1 MSNTGI
7 RGFYL
12 LTETI
17 EQQLL
22 SDVNVN
28 TVTTGDIYDIDLS
41 KMSIF
46 PLAHIII
53 NNVISQESVL
63 TFNISVLAMDVV
75 DESKKATTDVFR
87 GNNDEQDILN
97 TQLQVVN
104 KLVKVLRKGNLYN
117 DQFQLD
123 GDANCEP
130 FYERFSN
137 KLAGWSA
144 TFNVFVARQSSR
156 PNLWPVFMLRSKRWR
171 TPSRPCRFRVE
182 TQRAAK
188 QNCAPDRP
196 CPP

>member
-22 SDVNVN
+22 ADVNVN

-41 KMSIF
+41 KQSIF
-46 PLAHIII
+46 PLSHIII
-53 NNVISQESVL
+53 NNVSVQESVL
-63 TFNISVLAMDVV
+63 NFNISVLAMDVV
-75 DESKKATTDVFR
+75 DESKKATTDIFR
-87 GNNDEQDILN
+87 GNNNEQDVLN

-104 KLVKVLRKGNLYN
+104 KLIQVLRKGDLYN
-117 DQFQLD
+117 DQFQLN

-130 FYERFSN
+130 FYERFDN

-144 TFNVFVARQSSR
+144 TFNVFVA
-156 PNLWPVFMLRSKRWR
+156 NDI
-171 TPSRPCRFRVE
+171 TIC
-182 TQRAAK
+182 
-188 QNCAPDRP
+188 
-196 CPP
+196 